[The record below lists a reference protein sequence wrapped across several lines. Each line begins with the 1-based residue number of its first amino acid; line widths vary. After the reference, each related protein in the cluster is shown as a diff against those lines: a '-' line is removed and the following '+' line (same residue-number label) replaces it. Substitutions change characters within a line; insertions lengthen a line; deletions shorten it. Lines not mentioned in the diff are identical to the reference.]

1 MKPPSRKAHEKTEVE
16 RLKDRIAKLEK
27 KQPEALGIQVTID
40 ALRMQ
45 NKRLVENHRDLTD
58 QLLRAGHFEA
68 YFGVL
73 ASQEVFVAAEDG
85 MKYLQGEDLIEYC
98 KALIKKQDEERHA
111 GYETINVDFKNFAS
125 QAINEIIR
133 DEVDRLPVH
142 QYQLDAYRYITK
154 GRYDT
159 RSKSKKEGS

>member
-1 MKPPSRKAHEKTEVE
+1 LKPPSRKAHEKTEIE
-16 RLKDRIAKLEK
+16 RLKERIAKLEK
-27 KQPEALGIQVTID
+27 KQPEALGIQATID

-85 MKYLQGEDLIEYC
+85 MKYLKGEDLVEYC
-98 KALIKKQDEERHA
+98 KALIKKQDEERYV
-111 GYETINVDFKNFAS
+111 GYETINLDFKTFAN
-125 QAINEIIR
+125 QAISEIIR
-133 DEVDRLPVH
+133 DEVDKMAGS
-142 QYQLDAYRYITK
+142 QLDAYKYITK

-159 RSKSKKEGS
+159 RSQS

>member
-27 KQPEALGIQVTID
+27 KQPEALGIQSTIE

-85 MKYLQGEDLIEYC
+85 MKYLQGEDLVEYC

-111 GYETINVDFKNFAS
+111 GYETINLDFKTFAN
-125 QAINEIIR
+125 QAITEIMR
-133 DEVDRLPVH
+133 DEVDKLASS
-142 QYQLDAYRYITK
+142 QLDAYKYITK

-159 RSKSKKEGS
+159 RSKS

>member
-1 MKPPSRKAHEKTEVE
+1 MKPPSRKAHEKTEIE

-27 KQPEALGIQVTID
+27 KQPEALGIQATID

-85 MKYLQGEDLIEYC
+85 MKYLKGEDLVEYC
-98 KALIKKQDEERHA
+98 KALIKKQDEERYV
-111 GYETINVDFKNFAS
+111 GYETINLGFRNFAN
-125 QAINEIIR
+125 QAISEIIR
-133 DEVDRLPVH
+133 DEVDAIDAK
-142 QYQLDAYRYITK
+142 QYITYTTK
-154 GRYDT
+154 GRYVYDP
-159 RSKSKKEGS
+159 RSKSQEEGS

>member
-1 MKPPSRKAHEKTEVE
+1 MKPPSRKHHEKTEVE
-16 RLKDRIAKLEK
+16 RLKERIAKLEK
-27 KQPEALGIQVTID
+27 KQPEALGIQSTID

-85 MKYLQGEDLIEYC
+85 MKYLKGEDLVEYC
-98 KALIKKQDEERHA
+98 KALIKKQDEERYV
-111 GYETINVDFKNFAS
+111 GYETINLGFRNFAN
-125 QAINEIIR
+125 QAISEIIR
-133 DEVDRLPVH
+133 DEVDKLAES
-142 QYQLDAYRYITK
+142 QLDSYRYITK
-154 GRYDT
+154 GRYDS
-159 RSKSKKEGS
+159 RSKS